1 MFAPHVIDEEFLFL
15 IYKMFL
21 EIIRKRLLKKMA
33 MDIGH
38 RKENTNDP

>member
-21 EIIRKRLLKKMA
+21 EIIRKRLLRKMV
-33 MDIGH
+33 MDTD
-38 RKENTNDP
+38 RSQKREYR